1 VGGREGIEKGWV
13 RREVYSERFISEVRI
28 RAERLEVNASGGK
41 TGRWKVWS
49 GIWAACAPAGETGV
63 CACSVELRASRY
75 WDAMVSENDEAS
87 LSFPVKVRSR
97 CRGLNV
103 G

>member
-1 VGGREGIEKGWV
+1 
-13 RREVYSERFISEVRI
+13 
-28 RAERLEVNASGGK
+28 
-41 TGRWKVWS
+41 
-49 GIWAACAPAGETGV
+49 
-63 CACSVELRASRY
+63 
-75 WDAMVSENDEAS
+75 MVSENDEAS